1 MPRQVEFEFGG
12 HGLVA
17 ALDKVNRSEVYGW
30 SEVEVLDKEGGTCE
44 MAYLLDGRHVMPSG
58 SMSLV
63 KLDAGDRM
71 VSTGDLVGFDADGHQ
86 VDKVPSVFEGP
97 VTLTEGALDDYLA
110 LGVKVVYRLV
120 IEEEGA
126 LVEKLR
132 KGTLYRLAFNY
143 RADYEA
149 DDAFLISNGETE
161 FLVSGQVADLEFL
174 SKEQHAVPVED
185 EGGAEQAADDLMDF
199 SMF

>member
-1 MPRQVEFEFGG
+1 MPRQVEFKFGG